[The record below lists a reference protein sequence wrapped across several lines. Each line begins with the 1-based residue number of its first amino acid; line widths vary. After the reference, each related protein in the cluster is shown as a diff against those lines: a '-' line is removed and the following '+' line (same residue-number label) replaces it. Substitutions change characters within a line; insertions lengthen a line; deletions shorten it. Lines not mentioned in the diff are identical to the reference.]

1 MKMAGLKDIAKKVGL
16 NPLKLENGQSVNV
29 MELIEEM
36 FMAIVD
42 ECRSKEG
49 SVRIKDFGTFS
60 ARLNKGR
67 KLKTPLMEDGEVEFG
82 DMLLMKFHQSTVSK
96 KRLNDG
102 GAVEGW
108 GGKYIEKKMR
118 PSDIKKAEAAE
129 KRKAEVEKKKKDV
142 KPKKASKASKASKAP
157 EDAVVETPVE
167 ATADVTA
174 ESRDE
179 NVENET
185 KKMKAPVSKKTKKS
199 KGTSSKETEKKKT
212 KTKKA
217 PSSKKSS
224 K

>member
-16 NPLKLENGQSVNV
+16 NPLKLETGASVDV

-82 DMLLMKFHQSTVSK
+82 DMLLLKFHQSTVSK

-102 GAVEGW
+102 GAVEDW
-108 GGKYIEKKMR
+108 GGRYIEKKMR

-129 KRKAEVEKKKKDV
+129 KRKAEAEKKKKDI
-142 KPKKASKASKASKAP
+142 KPKKASKAP
-157 EDAVVETPVE
+157 EDAVTETPVE
-167 ATADVTA
+167 VEDNSTA
-174 ESRDE
+174 ESRGE
-179 NVENET
+179 NVEKTT
-185 KKMKAPVSKKTKKS
+185 KKLKPPVSKKTKKS
-199 KGTSSKETEKKKT
+199 KESSSKEKTEKKKT

>member
-16 NPLKLENGQSVNV
+16 NPLKLETGASVDV

-82 DMLLMKFHQSTVSK
+82 DMLLLKFHQSTVSK

-102 GAVEGW
+102 GAVEDW

-129 KRKAEVEKKKKDV
+129 KRKAEAEKKKKDI
-142 KPKKASKASKASKAP
+142 KPKKASKAP
-157 EDAVVETPVE
+157 EDAVTETPVE
-167 ATADVTA
+167 AKTETEDNTPAV
-174 ESRDE
+174 SRDE
-179 NVENET
+179 NVEKTT
-185 KKMKAPVSKKTKKS
+185 KKLKPPVSKKTKKS
-199 KGTSSKETEKKKT
+199 KESSSKEKTEKKKT

>member
-16 NPLKLENGQSVNV
+16 NPLKLETGASVDV

-82 DMLLMKFHQSTVSK
+82 DMLLLKFHQSTVSK

-102 GAVEGW
+102 GAVEDW

-129 KRKAEVEKKKKDV
+129 KRKAEVEKKKKDI
-142 KPKKASKASKASKAP
+142 KPKKASKAP
-157 EDAVVETPVE
+157 EDAVTETPVE
-167 ATADVTA
+167 AEDNSPA

-179 NVENET
+179 NVEKTT
-185 KKMKAPVSKKTKKS
+185 KKLKPPVSKKTKKS
-199 KGTSSKETEKKKT
+199 KESSSKEKTEKKKT

>member
-16 NPLKLENGQSVNV
+16 NPLKLETGASVDV

-82 DMLLMKFHQSTVSK
+82 DMLLLKFHQSTVSK

-102 GAVEGW
+102 GAVEDW

-129 KRKAEVEKKKKDV
+129 KRKAEAEKKKKDI
-142 KPKKASKASKASKAP
+142 KPKKASKAP
-157 EDAVVETPVE
+157 EDAVAETPVE
-167 ATADVTA
+167 AESNPPA

-179 NVENET
+179 NIEKT
-185 KKMKAPVSKKTKKS
+185 KKLKPPVSKKTKKS
-199 KGTSSKETEKKKT
+199 KESSSKEKTEKK

>member
-1 MKMAGLKDIAKKVGL
+1 MAGLKDIAKKVGL
-16 NPLKLENGQSVNV
+16 NPLKLETGASVDV

-82 DMLLMKFHQSTVSK
+82 DMLLLKFHQSTVSK

-102 GAVEGW
+102 GAVEDW

-129 KRKAEVEKKKKDV
+129 KRKAEAEKKKKDI
-142 KPKKASKASKASKAP
+142 KPKKASKAP
-157 EDAVVETPVE
+157 EDAVAETPVE
-167 ATADVTA
+167 AESNPQA
-174 ESRDE
+174 ESRVE
-179 NVENET
+179 NVEKTT
-185 KKMKAPVSKKTKKS
+185 KKLKPPVSKKTKKS
-199 KGTSSKETEKKKT
+199 KESSSKEKTEKKKT